1 MFANIQPVTKNLLL
15 LNIAMFLLTL
25 FFEYQ
30 PNLVD
35 LGNLLGAHYFNTP
48 LFEPY
53 QLVSHFFM
61 HGSFLHIFMNM
72 YILVMFG
79 SFLERLWGPKR
90 YFVLYVVSA
99 LGAIILYN
107 LVGYFQVEGLKS
119 AIGNNE
125 VLAGVNGI
133 IRDNGYHIK
142 NVEEYRNLI
151 NEIRYYAFEHGISM
165 NKLDIITEYTIK
177 SCTPMVGAS
186 GAIFGL
192 LAAFAILFPN
202 TELMLIFPPIP
213 IKAKWLIG
221 GYFVF
226 EVYNSFQHN
235 AGDNV
240 AHLAHVGGA
249 IVGAIIVLIW
259 RRNGKN
265 FY

>member
-1 MFANIQPVTKNLLL
+1 MFGNIQPVTKNLLL

-25 FFEYQ
+25 FFEAQ
-30 PNLVD
+30 GNGVD
-35 LGNLLGAHYFNTP
+35 LGSLLGAHYFGTP
-48 LFEPY
+48 LFQPY
-53 QLVSHFFM
+53 QLVTHFFM

-90 YFVLYVVSA
+90 YFILYVAAALGSVVLYNSV
-99 LGAIILYN
+99 GFIQILEYKN
-107 LVGYFQVEGLKS
+107 
-119 AIGNNE
+119 AIGSSE
-125 VLAGVNGI
+125 IIAGVNGI
-133 IRDNGYHIK
+133 IRERTLSLET
-142 NVEEYRNLI
+142 V
-151 NEIRYYAFEHGISM
+151 NEIRQYAFEHGATSM
-165 NKLDIITEYTIK
+165 SQLDAVTNYTIK
-177 SCTPMVGAS
+177 SYVPMVGAS

-192 LAAFAILFPN
+192 MAAFAILFPN
-202 TELMLIFPPIP
+202 TQLMLIFPPIP

-221 GYFVF
+221 GYFLF
-226 EVYNSFQHN
+226 EVYNSFQNN

>member
-1 MFANIQPVTKNLLL
+1 MFGNIQPVTKNLLL
-15 LNIAMFLLTL
+15 LNVAMFILTL

-30 PNLVD
+30 GQGID
-35 LGNLLGAHYFNTP
+35 LGSLLGAHYFGTP

-61 HGSFLHIFMNM
+61 HGGFFHILMNM

-90 YFVLYVVSA
+90 YFILYIASA
-99 LGAIILYN
+99 LGAVLLYN
-107 LVGYFQVEGLKS
+107 SVGFFQIMELKETIHNSNAIAALNGLLRETGGHITD
-119 AIGNNE
+119 ANLMEI
-125 VLAGVNGI
+125 AQRYGI
-133 IRDNGYHIK
+133 TTQVQYNALGD
-142 NVEEYRNLI
+142 
-151 NEIRYYAFEHGISM
+151 YA
-165 NKLDIITEYTIK
+165 IK
-177 SCTPMVGAS
+177 SIVPMVGAS

-202 TELMLIFPPIP
+202 TELMLLFPPIP

-226 EVYNSFQHN
+226 EVYSSFQNN

-249 IVGAIIVLIW
+249 IVGAILVLIW
-259 RRNGKN
+259 RRTGKN